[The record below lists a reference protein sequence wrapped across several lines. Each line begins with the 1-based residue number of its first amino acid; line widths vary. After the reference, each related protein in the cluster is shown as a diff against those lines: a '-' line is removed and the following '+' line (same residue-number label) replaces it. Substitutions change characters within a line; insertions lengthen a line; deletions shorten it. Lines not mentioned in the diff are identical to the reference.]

1 MAALIPPATRR
12 AAARVCKALEGM
24 MSLLSQTFVVL
35 RRIKFTYKGMC
46 VCVLLHLCRRHDGAC
61 VCRSSV

>member
-24 MSLLSQTFVVL
+24 MSLLSYQG
-35 RRIKFTYKGMC
+35 K
-46 VCVLLHLCRRHDGAC
+46 LLLFCGE
-61 VCRSSV
+61 